1 MVRWDDAAVDEER
14 SRQQLELVTASTALS
29 PGAKRARKARAGGK
43 SASED
48 EGSGSDSSSSS
59 ASGDE
64 VSPEPANIYA
74 ARSEAFDLQMEPKYG
89 TTVTVRMA
97 FDIFP
102 SSLSDAPPPPPQVT
116 NGTGGRQ
123 VTTEYRIVR
132 TTGEVDAF
140 EELAGS
146 AGQPKETKKTV
157 QENILTDFSFENFT
171 KKKLLEYLYPGDFA
185 TNFEVFRVEFE
196 STFSR
201 AKPPTKGEV
210 WRFIGMIIGATQFT
224 QRGRELFRQTSYAG
238 LRGHPNYARFMNEVR
253 FEQFKKVFHFLFAD
267 VTRKNSDAWWPIRG
281 GVDGYNA
288 NRKNK
293 VRRTR
298 VICVDEA
305 MSAYQPRASKT
316 DGLPHLSRS
325 SSASRGHL
333 EQSLRP
339 PPMGHMELCSG
350 SKFRKER
357 RK

>member
-1 MVRWDDAAVDEER
+1 M
-14 SRQQLELVTASTALS
+14 
-29 PGAKRARKARAGGK
+29 
-43 SASED
+43 
-48 EGSGSDSSSSS
+48 
-59 ASGDE
+59 
-64 VSPEPANIYA
+64 
-74 ARSEAFDLQMEPKYG
+74 
-89 TTVTVRMA
+89 
-97 FDIFP
+97 
-102 SSLSDAPPPPPQVT
+102 PPPPPPVT

-123 VTTEYRIVR
+123 VTTEFRIVR

-140 EELAGS
+140 EELAGP
-146 AGQPKETKKTV
+146 AGQPKETKKKV
-157 QENILTDFSFENFT
+157 QENILTDFSFGNFT
-171 KKKLLEYLYPGDFA
+171 KKKLLEYLYPGDFT

-196 STFSR
+196 TTFPQ

-210 WRFIGMIIGATQFT
+210 WRFMGMLIGATQFT

-238 LRGHPNYARFMNEVR
+238 LRGHPNYARFMSEVR

-316 DGLPHLSRS
+316 GGLPHLSFIKRKPRPLGTEFK
-325 SSASRGHL
+325 AAADGTHGIMLWL
-333 EQSLRP
+333 EIQEGKGKMKTKPLVGALGANAACALRIAL
-339 PPMGHMELCSG
+339 GCTEG
-350 SKFRKER
+350 AI
-357 RK
+357 